1 MDAAMT
7 FTALDAAAAILF
19 VIAWAGFSYLT
30 DGRPLPRQSLTWL
43 MNRERMRWMETMMT
57 RELRVIDTS
66 ILAGLQQGT
75 AFFASTTVFA
85 IGGCFAL
92 MNASDQVID
101 VFRDL
106 PVSLPSS
113 ATMFEAKTACLLMI
127 YSYAF
132 FKFGWAYRLINYC
145 SILLGAVPLVLNHEK
160 VTDEVRKAAAKAT
173 QFSTLSGKHF
183 NSGLRAVFF
192 SIGFMGWFAGPYVF
206 IASTLFIFAVLARR
220 QFFSKARAS
229 LLEPGE

>member
-1 MDAAMT
+1 MDAEMT
-7 FTALDAAAAILF
+7 FTTLDVAAAILF
-19 VIAWAGFSYLT
+19 IIAWAGFSYLT

-43 MNRERMRWMETMMT
+43 MNRERIRWMDTMMT

-160 VTDEVRKAAAKAT
+160 VTDEVRVAAAKAT
-173 QFSTLSGKHF
+173 QF
-183 NSGLRAVFF
+183 R
-192 SIGFMGWFAGPYVF
+192 
-206 IASTLFIFAVLARR
+206 LARR
-220 QFFSKARAS
+220 LLLDRLYGLVRRTLCLSRLNTLHLRSPRPPPVLLKSTGRFARTR
-229 LLEPGE
+229 